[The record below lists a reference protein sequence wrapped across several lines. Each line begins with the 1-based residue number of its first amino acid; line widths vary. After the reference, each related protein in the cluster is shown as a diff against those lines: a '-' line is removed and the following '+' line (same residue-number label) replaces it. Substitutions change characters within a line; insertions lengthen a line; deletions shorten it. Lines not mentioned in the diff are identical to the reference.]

1 MRSSL
6 REVAKAAGVSPSTAS
21 RALSGHHQV
30 SEETRRRVLEAAK
43 ALGYDPGRAR
53 KGKNGPASRILA
65 LIVPDV
71 SSPFYCAILE
81 GVEAEAF
88 SRGYDLVLYTTRGR
102 SRENVVQRLLEMRH
116 SGLVVVTPRHEE
128 DKMLRDLGGDPPV
141 NAVIVDHRSEGTKFP
156 HVTVDNLRA
165 ALQATGY
172 LVSRGHRRIG
182 FITGPLEIE
191 SARDRLRGYRLALEE
206 AGIGFDEGLVLSGDF
221 QQPTGYRLIKEW
233 IKQGKPMPDAWFCSN
248 DLMAA
253 GVLQALAE
261 AGISVPE
268 DVAVMG
274 FDDLPLAQHTRPP
287 LTTVRQP
294 IREMGQTAIR
304 MLLRLIEGKPL
315 EARRVVL
322 DTEIMVR
329 GSA

>member
-1 MRSSL
+1 
-6 REVAKAAGVSPSTAS
+6 
-21 RALSGHHQV
+21 
-30 SEETRRRVLEAAK
+30 
-43 ALGYDPGRAR
+43 
-53 KGKNGPASRILA
+53 
-65 LIVPDV
+65 
-71 SSPFYCAILE
+71 
-81 GVEAEAF
+81 
-88 SRGYDLVLYTTRGR
+88 
-102 SRENVVQRLLEMRH
+102 
-116 SGLVVVTPRHEE
+116 
-128 DKMLRDLGGDPPV
+128 
-141 NAVIVDHRSEGTKFP
+141 
-156 HVTVDNLRA
+156 
-165 ALQATGY
+165 
-172 LVSRGHRRIG
+172 
-182 FITGPLEIE
+182 
-191 SARDRLRGYRLALEE
+191 
-206 AGIGFDEGLVLSGDF
+206 
-221 QQPTGYRLIKEW
+221 
-233 IKQGKPMPDAWFCSN
+233 MPDAWFCSN

-322 DTEIMVR
+322 DTEIVVR